1 MKHGLFPRYWLCHKG
16 RAFSILFAIAASMA
30 ALTSAAFLARSS
42 SAAELESRLD
52 VSGNYDIILTD
63 LTEER
68 IETYM
73 GGR

>member
-16 RAFSILFAIAASMA
+16 RALSILFAIAASMA